1 MECKGS
7 LVHGLIASKT
17 IWMGALWEIWAF
29 RLEDPGRKQE
39 RMDKIV
45 NIYSQG

>member
-17 IWMGALWEIWAF
+17 VWMGALWKSGFF

-39 RMDKIV
+39 RRDKMV

>member
-1 MECKGS
+1 MDGS
-7 LVHGLIASKT
+7 SV
-17 IWMGALWEIWAF
+17 EIWVF